1 MENGKLNILIGVTG
15 SIAIYKTCELIRL
28 FIKRGDSVRVVMSQA
43 ATKFISPLTFEAL
56 TRKKVLIEQNE
67 DWSSELN
74 HIDYAKWADIYII
87 APATANTVNKAAN
100 GIADNLLLQTYL
112 AATCPTL
119 FAPAANT
126 NMYMHKTTQE
136 SFKKLNII
144 EANAGLLACGDEG
157 LGKMAEPEEIFL
169 KALRVV
175 NKNEFWTNKNIVV
188 TAGGSIEKI
197 DDVRFVSNFSSGKM
211 GEALA
216 KAFYIKGAE
225 VSLISS
231 KNHNLT
237 KEIKQINVLS
247 AEDYYNAILDANPD
261 YLIMAA
267 AIADYKPKYIKG
279 KLKKEQIG
287 EKMILEMKKNIDILK
302 SLKNKKFKKI
312 GFKAERDEKNAIE
325 YAFKTLK
332 NKNLDAICLNLLTK
346 NDFGSDENEIIFIT
360 PKNQITFSQDTKEKI
375 ALKLVDAIKHI

>member
-1 MENGKLNILIGVTG
+1 MT
-15 SIAIYKTCELIRL
+15 
-28 FIKRGDSVRVVMSQA
+28 QA
-43 ATKFISPLTFEAL
+43 AAKFISPLTFETL
-56 TRKKVLIEQNE
+56 TRQKVLIEQNE

-112 AATCPTL
+112 ACPAPVL

-136 SFKKLNII
+136 SFKKLTII

-157 LGKMAEPEEIFL
+157 IGKMADPEEIYL
-169 KALRVV
+169 KALRLINKDNFWENKKVV
-175 NKNEFWTNKNIVV
+175 I
-188 TAGGSIEKI
+188 TAGGSVEKI

-216 KAFYIKGAE
+216 KAFYIKGAD
-225 VSLISS
+225 VTLISS
-231 KNHNLT
+231 KKHNLS
-237 KEIKQINVLS
+237 KEIKQIHVQS
-247 AEDYYNAILDANPD
+247 ADEYYDAILNESPD

-267 AIADYKPKYIKG
+267 AIADFKPKYTPG
-279 KLKKEQIG
+279 KLKKDSIG
-287 EKMILEMKKNIDILK
+287 EQMILEMEKNIDILE
-302 SLKNKKFKKI
+302 SLKEKNFKKV
-312 GFKAERDEKNAIE
+312 GFKAERDEKNAIN
-325 YAFKTLK
+325 YAKKALK
-332 NKNLDAICLNLLTK
+332 KKNLDAICLNLLTK

-360 PKNQITFSQDTKEKI
+360 ENDSTLFAQNSKENI
-375 ALKLVDAIKHI
+375 ALKLVDAVKRI

>member
-1 MENGKLNILIGVTG
+1 MNVLIGITG

-28 FIKRGDSVRVVMSQA
+28 FSKSGHNVRVVMTQA
-43 ATKFISPLTFEAL
+43 AAKFISPLTFETL
-56 TRKKVLIEQNE
+56 TRQKVLIEQNE

-112 AATCPTL
+112 ACPAPVL

-136 SFKKLNII
+136 SFKKLTII

-157 LGKMAEPEEIFL
+157 IGKMADPEEIYL
-169 KALRVV
+169 KALRLINKDNFWENKKVV
-175 NKNEFWTNKNIVV
+175 I
-188 TAGGSIEKI
+188 TAGGSVEKI

-216 KAFYIKGAE
+216 KAFYIKGAD
-225 VSLISS
+225 VTLISS
-231 KNHNLT
+231 KKHNLS
-237 KEIKQINVLS
+237 KEIKQIHVQS
-247 AEDYYNAILDANPD
+247 ADEYYDAILNESPD

-267 AIADYKPKYIKG
+267 AIADFKPKYTPG
-279 KLKKEQIG
+279 KLKKDSIG
-287 EKMILEMKKNIDILK
+287 EQMILEMEKNIDILE
-302 SLKNKKFKKI
+302 SLKEKNFKKV
-312 GFKAERDEKNAIE
+312 GFKAERDEKNAIN
-325 YAFKTLK
+325 YAKKALK
-332 NKNLDAICLNLLTK
+332 KKNLDAICLNLLTK

-360 PKNQITFSQDTKEKI
+360 ENDSTLFAQNSKENI
-375 ALKLVDAIKHI
+375 ALKLVDAVKRI